1 MRPLP
6 PLNDAVIEV
15 IRAAEAQGLQ
25 SAAATGHY
33 LLSVLQ
39 QDAGDTRSAARST
52 LRAAAA
58 GRSADEATRVHQLAN
73 TARCLLELETEIA
86 RSRELIREGSAIVA
100 PLGLELCEL
109 HWARGLLA
117 RWDGEAETALAAL
130 ARALDLARRDEDRWR
145 EYKCLTWL
153 AMLAQEL
160 GRYDEM
166 RARCEEL
173 RIVAARIGEDETPF
187 VATLQAL
194 ALLAMGETGSALAAA
209 LPGLR
214 QIDDKSYLA
223 YALNCAAR
231 LHLRSGRL
239 EEVRACAAEAL
250 AAATAIRR
258 SNEIAIA
265 RAMLAE
271 AGAPDEHSRF
281 ETENLSAR
289 ARATLRDLSNGGFH
303 GGAAV

>member
-1 MRPLP
+1 
-6 PLNDAVIEV
+6 
-15 IRAAEAQGLQ
+15 
-25 SAAATGHY
+25 
-33 LLSVLQ
+33 
-39 QDAGDTRSAARST
+39 
-52 LRAAAA
+52 
-58 GRSADEATRVHQLAN
+58 VHQLAN
-73 TARCLLELETEIA
+73 TARCLLELETEIG

-117 RWDGEAETALAAL
+117 RWDGEAEAALGALAQAL
-130 ARALDLARRDEDRWR
+130 ALAHRDEDRWR

-166 RARCEEL
+166 RARCQEL
-173 RIVAARIGEDETPF
+173 RAVAARIGEDETPF

-194 ALLAMGETGSALAAA
+194 ALLATGETGAALTAA

-231 LHLRSGRL
+231 LHLRAGRMGK
-239 EEVRACAAEAL
+239 VRACAAEAL

-258 SNEIAIA
+258 GNEIAIA

-271 AGAPDEHSRF
+271 AGAPDQHPPFASES
-281 ETENLSAR
+281 LSAR
-289 ARATLRDLSNGGFH
+289 ARAALRDLSNGRSH
-303 GGAAV
+303 GDAAV